1 MLVFIRLY
9 LSFFGF
15 GKLIKLLKIQ
25 RSSIL
30 NTDKMHYVIKSIEI
44 SSSIIPNITCL
55 VKAAVLKI
63 AFNNLKDLRIII
75 GIRNNKNN
83 SFQSHAWVTHSD
95 EVILNDNLKI
105 DSYKVIYII

>member
-1 MLVFIRLY
+1 MERSIMLN
-9 LSFFGF
+9 
-15 GKLIKLLKIQ
+15 IK
-25 RSSIL
+25 
-30 NTDKMHYVIKSIEI
+30 TMHYVIRSIEI

-63 AFNNLKDLRIII
+63 VFNNLKDLHIII

-83 SFQSHAWVTHSD
+83 SFQSHAWVTHHD
-95 EVILNDNLKI
+95 KIILNNNLKI

>member
-25 RSSIL
+25 RSNIL

-55 VKAAVLKI
+55 VKAAVFKI
-63 AFNNLKDLRIII
+63 VFSNLRDLHIII
-75 GIRNNKNN
+75 GIRNNENN
-83 SFQSHAWVTHSD
+83 SFQSHAWVTHND
-95 EVILNDNLKI
+95 KIVLNNNLKI
-105 DSYKVIYII
+105 ASYKVIYII